1 LYGVRN
7 AFTTKVTA
15 SQSKR
20 HPPNANTRRPAL
32 ALVKLGGIINPP
44 KAPFFLEGI
53 SMASKVTSSKINQSS
68 IELGE
73 DLYQAIFR
81 HSREPVAIIDPQ
93 GFYLEQNDA
102 HAQMLGYTDA
112 ELRDQT
118 PAIHLGEEVFNEVA
132 RALTQDGE
140 YRGEVLSKTKSGET
154 RHIELSAFAMRTE
167 SGEPLCFVGIKRDI
181 TERKRAEEALQR
193 SEAELTDF
201 FENAAIGL
209 HWVGPDGTILRV
221 NQAEL
226 DMLGYAREEYVGHH
240 IAEFHLAQDAI
251 EDVLARLKAGEVL
264 QDYEARV
271 RCKDGAIKHVRI
283 NSSVYREEGKV
294 IYTRSFTHDFTARK
308 RTETRLALQYAVT
321 QILSQSRDF
330 IESAG
335 RILHAACD
343 SLDWEVGALWRVD
356 RAANVLR
363 SVEIC
368 HATELQTP
376 EFDRLTR
383 TFTLEKGV
391 GLPGRIWASG
401 EPAWI
406 DNLVADSNF
415 PRAPVATREGLHGAF
430 GFPIKLGEDV
440 LGVVEFFSPEVRKP
454 DDELLKLVA
463 GIGGQIGQFTERK
476 RAEERLAELL
486 DSERAARGEAEKAN
500 RLKDEFLA
508 TLSHE
513 LRTPLNAVIGWA
525 RMLQSGRLDQDSARH
540 ALKVIER
547 NAWAQK
553 QIIEDILD
561 VSRVITGKLQLNLTP
576 VDLVTIVD
584 AALDAVRPAMEA
596 KEIKIETLI
605 DSSLRLV
612 SGDPDRLQQVI
623 WNVLSNAAKFT
634 PAGGKVEI
642 AVGYNNAHVEI
653 KVKDTGPGI
662 DPTFLPHVFERF
674 RQADGSTTRTHGGL
688 GLGLAIVRHLVEL
701 HGGTIGVD
709 NRTDGPGAI
718 FTIRLPLPSEELRA
732 ETLTTAGSIFK
743 EIQPEPL
750 GLKGLRILI
759 VDDETDALDLISMEL
774 AQHGARVTGVTS
786 AAEALQSLSQDN
798 FDVLISDIGMPQMDG
813 YDLIRQIRKQ
823 EDGTKKPIPA
833 VALTAYARVQD
844 RMRAILAGYSTH
856 VTKPVEANE
865 LVTVVASLA
874 GRLGKN

>member
-1 LYGVRN
+1 MSIKVSNRKVEQH
-7 AFTTKVTA
+7 TKG
-15 SQSKR
+15 
-20 HPPNANTRRPAL
+20 
-32 ALVKLGGIINPP
+32 LG
-44 KAPFFLEGI
+44 
-53 SMASKVTSSKINQSS
+53 Q
-68 IELGE
+68 

-93 GFYLEQNDA
+93 GFYLEQNSA
-102 HAQMLGYTDA
+102 HAQLLGYTDA
-112 ELRDQT
+112 ELRDRT

-132 RALTQDGE
+132 RALAQEGE
-140 YRGEVLSKTKSGET
+140 YRGEVESKTKSGEL
-154 RHIELSAFAMRTE
+154 RHIELSAFAMRSE
-167 SGEPLCFVGIKRDI
+167 SGKPLCFVGIKRDI

-201 FENAAIGL
+201 FEKAAIGL
-209 HWVGPDGTILRV
+209 HWVGPDGTILRA
-221 NQAEL
+221 NRAEL
-226 DMLGYAREEYVGHH
+226 DMLGYSREEYVGHN
-240 IAEFHLAQDAI
+240 IAEFHVDKEVI
-251 EDVLARLKAGEVL
+251 EDILSRLKAGEVL
-264 QDYEARV
+264 QDYEARL
-271 RCKDGAIKHVRI
+271 RCKDGSIIHARI
-283 NSSVYREEGKV
+283 NSSVYREEGK
-294 IYTRSFTHDFTARK
+294 FTHTRCLTRDFTARK

-335 RILHAACD
+335 LILNAACH
-343 SLDWEVGALWRVD
+343 SLDWELGALWRVD
-356 RAANVLR
+356 RVANVLR
-363 SVEIC
+363 FVELC
-368 HATELQTP
+368 HASEMQTP
-376 EFDRLTR
+376 EFDKLTR
-383 TFTLEKGV
+383 TSTFVKGI

-406 DNLVADSNF
+406 DNVSVDKNF
-415 PRAPVATREGLHGAF
+415 PRAPVAMREGLRGAF

-440 LGVVEFFSPEVRKP
+440 LGVVEFFSPEVRMP

-525 RMLQSGRLDQDSARH
+525 RMLQSGRLDQDSASH
-540 ALKVIER
+540 ALEVIER

-596 KEIKIETLI
+596 KEIKIETFL

-612 SGDPDRLQQVI
+612 SGDPDRLQQVV

-634 PAGGKVEI
+634 PAGGRVEI
-642 AVGYNNAHVEI
+642 GVSQKNGHVEVN
-653 KVKDTGPGI
+653 VKDTGPGI

-701 HGGTIGVD
+701 HGGTIAVS
-709 NRTDGPGAI
+709 NREDGPGAI
-718 FTIRLPLPSEELRA
+718 FTIRLPLPSGELRA
-732 ETLTTAGSIFK
+732 ESLRTAASIFK
-743 EIQPEPL
+743 EVQPEAA
-750 GLKGLRILI
+750 GLQGLQILI
-759 VDDETDALDLISMEL
+759 VDDETDTLDLISMEL
-774 AQHGARVTGVTS
+774 AQHGAKVTGVSS
-786 AAEALQSLSQDN
+786 AEEALQTLSRQT

-813 YDLIRQIRKQ
+813 YELMRQIRKQ
-823 EDGTKKPIPA
+823 EDGKKKPIPA
-833 VALTAYARVQD
+833 IALTAYARVQD

-856 VTKPVEANE
+856 VAKPVEANE

-874 GRLGKN
+874 GRLGKH